1 MQHNRKS
8 RIGLALTV
16 AVTLMLT
23 GCGKEDERPREI
35 NWADEEILTQLG
47 ELREQVAALK
57 EGVADLNAKLDKV
70 GTAKPAVPSAPNSLP
85 LPAEPSMGDKDAEVA
100 IIEFTDFQCPFC
112 ARHFRDV
119 LPEIKRDYIDK
130 GKVRYWVQD
139 FPLSFHKQAP
149 SAAVAMRCAG
159 LQGQYWPMHE
169 ALFRNASELETT
181 LYQQLAA
188 DFGLNQ
194 ESFNRCMADKGM
206 QQKVQDSLV
215 QGERY
220 GVSGTPK
227 FFVGRIKGGQLVEV
241 TSISGAQGFQV
252 FQSRLDK
259 LLDK

>member
-8 RIGLALTV
+8 RVYLALTV
-16 AVTLMLT
+16 AVSLMLA
-23 GCGKEDERPREI
+23 GCGQEDERPREI

-47 ELREQVAALK
+47 ELKEQVTSLK
-57 EGVADLNAKLDKV
+57 EEMAGLNAKLDKV
-70 GTAKPAVPSAPNSLP
+70 VTAKPTVPSAPASLP
-85 LPAEPSMGDKDAEVA
+85 LPAEPFMGDQDADLG
-100 IIEFTDFQCPFC
+100 IIEYTDFQCPFC

-119 LPEIKRDYIDK
+119 LPEIKREYVDK

-139 FPLSFHKQAP
+139 FPLSFHKQAL
-149 SAAVAMRCAG
+149 SAAVAVRCAG
-159 LQGQYWPMHE
+159 IQGQYWPMHD
-169 ALFRNASELETT
+169 ALFRNASKLEAG
-181 LYQQLAA
+181 LYQQLAGQ
-188 DFGLNQ
+188 FGLNLKG
-194 ESFNRCMADKGM
+194 FDDCMADKSM

-241 TSISGAQGFQV
+241 TSISGAQGFQA